1 MVEDKNVGGRVQD
14 REIVLGSNALRRA
27 AAVLAM
33 IATQEERDDEPGD
46 LHRLS
51 HWLGLVG
58 RQDDAC
64 YLRTYP

>member
-1 MVEDKNVGGRVQD
+1 MVDKNVGGRAQD

>member
-1 MVEDKNVGGRVQD
+1 M
-14 REIVLGSNALRRA
+14 LGSNALRRA

>member
-1 MVEDKNVGGRVQD
+1 MIDDKDSNTRSQN
-14 REIVLGSNALRRA
+14 REIVLGSDALCRA
-27 AAVLAM
+27 AAVLAT
-33 IATQEERDDEPGD
+33 IATQEEREDEPGD

-58 RQDDAC
+58 RQGDAC

>member
-1 MVEDKNVGGRVQD
+1 MVIDKDLNTRSQD

-27 AAVLAM
+27 AAVLAT